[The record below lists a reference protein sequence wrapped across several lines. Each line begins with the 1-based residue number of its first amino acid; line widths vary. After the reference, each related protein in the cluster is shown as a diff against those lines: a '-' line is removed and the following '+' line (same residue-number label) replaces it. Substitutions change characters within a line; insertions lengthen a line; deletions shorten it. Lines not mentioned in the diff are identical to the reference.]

1 MNCISRQ
8 EYPRPT
14 LVRSEWLSLNG
25 EWDFTEDNAY
35 NGVFCDYAGAAKF
48 DSKINVP
55 FCPESELS
63 GIGKKDFMNCVW
75 YKRAITLPET
85 YAGREII
92 LHIGACDWET
102 RVYVNGKRVCV
113 HRGGYTPIRVN
124 ITAAL
129 NEGENVIAI
138 EARDDNRTGRQV
150 SGKQSQVYNSRGCYY
165 TRTTGIWQS
174 VWIEALNAAHIVNYS
189 VNCDIDAPTVSFGVT
204 VSEAAYGKKLSAT
217 VTYEGREVGKASV
230 VITANEPHL
239 DIALSERHLW
249 EVGAGRL
256 YDVHFEISDGDVLDS
271 ADGYF
276 GLRTFAVNKEGM
288 FLNGKYVFGRF
299 VLDQGFY
306 PDGIYTAPTD
316 EALEKDIID
325 SMALGFNGARLHQK
339 VFEPRF
345 LYYADKHGYMLWG
358 EAGNWGWDH
367 TDPLS
372 VYTFVP
378 EWLEEI
384 ERDKMHPS
392 IIGWCPLNETWDVKG
407 NGRRLAPEL
416 AEMIYNVTVAKDPT
430 RPVIINSG
438 FVPCYDISNNFIGA
452 VFDVHD
458 YTQEPEKFAEVFSEL
473 EGGVIKDQ
481 LYRNPV
487 YRQRQVLD
495 TTKTVFVSEYGGIG
509 WVEEGD
515 GWGYGSSVKSR
526 EEFIERLEGLTDVL
540 RRNPL
545 ICGFCYTQ
553 LYDVEQ
559 EKNGI
564 MTYERKFKFDPN
576 VIKKI
581 FSAPSVKETK

>member
-1 MNCISRQ
+1 MLKIKRYLGFTDEIKEPRKTKVENELSRCYSYKGNIYNAVEFLCTKLLEGCYLEKEENYQYVKRNGELSKPKTLYMFFDKDVRKYFEMNKTQYDFVQYLIDKGLNTEESILAYDKADTENFEALQKAKEEEKARQ
-8 EYPRPT
+8 EEEKQR
-14 LVRSEWLSLNG
+14 RE
-25 EWDFTEDNAY
+25 EEKE
-35 NGVFCDYAGAAKF
+35 KF
-48 DSKINVP
+48 KSWM
-55 FCPESELS
+55 F
-63 GIGKKDFMNCVW
+63 
-75 YKRAITLPET
+75 
-85 YAGREII
+85 
-92 LHIGACDWET
+92 
-102 RVYVNGKRVCV
+102 
-113 HRGGYTPIRVN
+113 
-124 ITAAL
+124 
-129 NEGENVIAI
+129 
-138 EARDDNRTGRQV
+138 
-150 SGKQSQVYNSRGCYY
+150 
-165 TRTTGIWQS
+165 
-174 VWIEALNAAHIVNYS
+174 
-189 VNCDIDAPTVSFGVT
+189 
-204 VSEAAYGKKLSAT
+204 SEA
-217 VTYEGREVGKASV
+217 EN
-230 VITANEPHL
+230 IPQ
-239 DIALSERHLW
+239 
-249 EVGAGRL
+249 
-256 YDVHFEISDGDVLDS
+256 F
-271 ADGYF
+271 
-276 GLRTFAVNKEGM
+276 
-288 FLNGKYVFGRF
+288 
-299 VLDQGFY
+299 Q
-306 PDGIYTAPTD
+306 
-316 EALEKDIID
+316 KDIID

-473 EGGVIKDQ
+473 EGGIIKDQ

-526 EEFIERLEGLTDVL
+526 EEFIERLEGLTDGL

-564 MTYERKFKFDPN
+564 MTYERKFKFDPD